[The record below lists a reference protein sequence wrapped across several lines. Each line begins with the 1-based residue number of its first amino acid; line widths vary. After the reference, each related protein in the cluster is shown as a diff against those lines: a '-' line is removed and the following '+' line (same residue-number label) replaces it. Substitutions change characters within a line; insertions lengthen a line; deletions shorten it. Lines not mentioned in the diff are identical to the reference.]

1 MKKVLIIAHHFPPAG
16 GVGTFRVTKF
26 VKYLKE
32 FGWKPI
38 VLTVHKDCYSK
49 AIWLDHD
56 LEKDIP
62 YDIHIYRTNIWR
74 SSYINDEGI
83 KWLPYL
89 IINIIS
95 IIRKERPHLVYI
107 TGGPFFPLII
117 GPVIKFFFQLP
128 YVVDLRDP
136 WKLAKRGIP
145 IRGLKARMGLLLT
158 NITEPIVLRY
168 AAKVICAT
176 DTLREEYQSIYSDK
190 SEKFFTITNG
200 YDPDDFSTIVPNHFA
215 EFTIVYAGKFRT
227 SETFRNPVPFFYALK
242 MLLQERGLKIRFIHI
257 GRKEEKVINLAKQIG
272 IFKFIEIIGPCSYK
286 NTLAYAKGANLLL
299 LIGGGQKTEQTGKIF
314 DYIGCDRPI
323 LALASLDSD
332 IAKVIK
338 KIPYARIFENKNPE
352 IISKAIEEIFYG
364 YQKVVKTKI
373 VQTDFYRKNL
383 TSKLSGVFDGV
394 FKRTKISK

>member
-1 MKKVLIIAHHFPPAG
+1 MIAHHFPPAG

-26 VKYLKE
+26 IKYLKE

-62 YDIHIYRTNIWR
+62 YDIHIYRTNILR

-89 IINIIS
+89 ISNIIS
-95 IIRKERPHLVYI
+95 IIRKEHPHLVYI
-107 TGGPFFPLII
+107 TAGPFFPLII
-117 GPVIKFFFQLP
+117 GPIVKFFFQLP

-136 WKLAKRGIP
+136 WKLSHRRVP
-145 IRGLKARMGLLLT
+145 IRGLKARLGWLLT
-158 NITEPIVLRY
+158 NIAEPIVIRY
-168 AAKVICAT
+168 AARVICAT
-176 DTLREEYQSIYSDK
+176 DALREEYQSVYSDK

-200 YDPDDFSTIVPNHFA
+200 YDPDDFSTIVPKHFV

-227 SETFRNPVPFFYALK
+227 SEAFRDPAHFFCAIK
-242 MLLQERGLKIRFIHI
+242 MLQARGLKIRFIHI
-257 GRKEEKVINLAKQIG
+257 GRKEKEVINLAKQIG

-286 NTLAYAKGANLLL
+286 DTLAYAKGANLLL

-323 LALASLDSD
+323 LALAPLNSD
-332 IAKVIK
+332 IAKVVK
-338 KIPYARIFENKNPE
+338 KIPYARIFENKNPKV
-352 IISKAIEEIFYG
+352 IAMAIEEIFYR
-364 YQKVVKTKI
+364 YPKVLKTKI
-373 VQTDFYRKNL
+373 VHSNFYRKNL
-383 TSKLSGVFDGV
+383 TSKLSGVFDDV
-394 FKRTKISK
+394 FNRTK